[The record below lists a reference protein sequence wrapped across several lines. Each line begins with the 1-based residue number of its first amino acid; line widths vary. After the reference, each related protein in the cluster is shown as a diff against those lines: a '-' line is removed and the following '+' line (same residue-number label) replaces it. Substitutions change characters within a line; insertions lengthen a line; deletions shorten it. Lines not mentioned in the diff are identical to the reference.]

1 MSTMKKRQ
9 VAAILFADIAGYSRL
24 MEAYEI
30 DTHRRL
36 MALVSEVVEPAVA
49 AEGGRIV
56 KNTGDGFIAC
66 FTSVNRAITAANLIQ
81 QEAWEREADHPTE
94 CRIAFRMGLHYG
106 NIFVEDRDIYGADVN
121 LAARLQE
128 LSEPGGLLISG
139 AAHEQLGSNL
149 KLPSVDLGYVQLK
162 NLTHSVR
169 VFGVAASTDKGL
181 PDPGSISR
189 RSRGI
194 PSIAVLPFSE
204 YGVEHDENYFGD
216 GLVFDIVSALASLPD
231 FHVISR
237 SSTLKYRG
245 SEPDLRAVSRELGVR
260 YVLCGNIRRRNSRL
274 RLSAELADTET
285 LRAIATY
292 QGEEDAAELFAL
304 QDRLTEQVVQ
314 TLAPN
319 IRMAELRRIERK
331 RPENFDA
338 YDYFLRGLDLIYR
351 LDREEFEQARRMFQD
366 AIRRDPEYAPPYAF
380 TALWHSIYANQ
391 GWASDRRAESA
402 KVADFSAAALLR
414 DPNNVWALA
423 LSGQLRALLLHDFD
437 TAFDLFDR
445 ALRASPNSAFAWSR
459 SSPVFSYVGD
469 GAEATRRAMQGL
481 RLSPFDPNIFFTHCA
496 LGFAAYTEGDCER
509 AVAWARRSFAENP
522 TYTANLRFLIAALAA
537 TGQHEEARRFAE
549 ILCRLEPGFRVRRFI
564 ETYAY
569 RDEPLRAR
577 FAEHLLL
584 AGLPA

>member
-1 MSTMKKRQ
+1 MKRQ
-9 VAAILFADIAGYSRL
+9 FAAILFADVAGYSRL
-24 MEAYEI
+24 MEAFETE
-30 DTHRRL
+30 THRRL
-36 MALVSEVVEPAVA
+36 MALILEVIEPAIA
-49 AEGGRIV
+49 AEDGRIV
-56 KNTGDGFIAC
+56 KNTGDGFLAC
-66 FTSVNRAITAANLIQ
+66 FTRASGAIKAASLIQ
-81 QEAWEREADHPTE
+81 QEAWQREADYPTE
-94 CRIAFRMGLHYG
+94 RRIAFRMGLHSG
-106 NIFVEDRDIYGADVN
+106 DIVVEDRDVYGADVN

-128 LSEPGGLLISG
+128 LAEPGGLLISE
-139 AAHEQLGSNL
+139 AVHEQLGGDL
-149 KLPSVDLGYVQLK
+149 TLPSVDLGYIQLK
-162 NLTHSVR
+162 NITQAVR
-169 VFGVAASTDKGL
+169 VFGVAAARDKGL
-181 PDPGSISR
+181 PDPGAMSR

-204 YGVEHDENYFGD
+204 HGVEPDHNYFGG

-260 YVLCGNIRRRNSRL
+260 YVLCGNIRRRSSRL
-274 RLSAELADTET
+274 RISAELVDTET

-292 QGEEDAAELFAL
+292 QSEEDEAELFAL

-331 RPENFDA
+331 RPESFDA

-351 LDREEFEQARRMFQD
+351 LDREEFEQARHMFQE
-366 AIRRDPEYAPPYAF
+366 AIRLDPDYAPPYAF
-380 TALWHSIYANQ
+380 TALWHSILANQ
-391 GWASDRRAESA
+391 GWSLDRRVESA
-402 KVADFSAAALLR
+402 KVGEFSSAALLR

-423 LSGQLRALLLHDFD
+423 LSGHLRALLLHDYD

-445 ALRASPNSAFAWSR
+445 ALRSSPNTAFAWSR

-469 GAEATRRAMQGL
+469 GAEATRRAMQAL
-481 RLSPFDPNIFFTHCA
+481 HLSPFDPNIFFTHCA
-496 LGFAAYTEGDCER
+496 LGFAAYTEGDYER
-509 AVAWARRSFAENP
+509 AVAWARRSYAENP
-522 TYTANLRFLIAALAA
+522 AYTANLRFLVASLAA
-537 TGQHEEARRFAE
+537 TEESLEARHFAQ

-569 RDEPLRAR
+569 RDEPLRVR
-577 FAEHLLL
+577 FAEHLKS
-584 AGLPA
+584 AGLPV